1 MRLHVRNSV
10 TKAKRELG
18 AQFEAMLHENTV
30 EVEEDNVEATSD
42 LLSSQLAMLE
52 VSSLPNSPI
61 LRQSHE
67 SMLSEKNGAANT
79 QILVQNDSGAMDTL
93 NTNMLQ
99 PTMLLHKDPS
109 RQSSLQKKLA
119 MMQQK
124 TSGDDINNSNNN
136 SRHQS
141 SVDSNSAD
149 RYQTFTAKARVKAS
163 TGKGTKTKAQAAQLA
178 SAATVNDNKR
188 NITFKEWTVSMFKQE
203 RHSLGTNV
211 DQLVAK
217 MQKMTE
223 QAKRE
228 F

>member
-1 MRLHVRNSV
+1 MRLHIRHSV

-30 EVEEDNVEATSD
+30 EVEEDNLDATSD

-61 LRQSHE
+61 LRQSNE
-67 SMLSEKNGAANT
+67 SMQSEKNGVNT
-79 QILVQNDSGAMDTL
+79 QILVQNDSSAMDTL
-93 NTNMLQ
+93 NSNMLQ
-99 PTMLLHKDPS
+99 TTMMLHKDPS

-124 TSGDDINNSNNN
+124 TSVEDDQPD

-141 SVDSNSAD
+141 SVESNSAPD
-149 RYQTFTAKARVKAS
+149 RYNQTFTAKARVKAG
-163 TGKGTKTKAQAAQLA
+163 TGKASKAQAAQLA

-211 DQLVAK
+211 D
-217 MQKMTE
+217 
-223 QAKRE
+223 
-228 F
+228 